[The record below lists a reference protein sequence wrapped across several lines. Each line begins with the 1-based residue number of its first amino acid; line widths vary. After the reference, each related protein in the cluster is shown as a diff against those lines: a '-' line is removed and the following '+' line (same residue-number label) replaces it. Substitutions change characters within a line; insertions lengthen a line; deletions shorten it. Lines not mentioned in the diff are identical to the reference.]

1 MNGGIMVNLEKILTV
16 DDLIVEYIVY
26 KVKNGYDPKF
36 LASEFMDFLQFFSEQ
51 NEGRR
56 CNIR

>member
-1 MNGGIMVNLEKILTV
+1 MVNLEKILTV
-16 DDLIVEYIVY
+16 DDLIVEYMVY